1 MRKMRRVLAFALA
14 VMMIMSNTVSVNATS
29 ASSQPSGT
37 VIDAQTND
45 DETIVTTSVS
55 DEDENVSQSSENS
68 GEEEPSTPADDS
80 SEPSGEDNNVDEP
93 SSGDVTEPSDG
104 NTTEPS
110 TGEVTTTTSA
120 DEGESVETTVETT
133 EELTTE
139 EETTTEEMTT
149 EELLIEAPVLKA
161 VVGDTERDTGEN
173 VSMSWINADGEEQ
186 DATYYTTIAAAV
198 GAVDTI
204 IDANPDYLKSDIVEF
219 YIDLLEAVEGETEAS
234 FSAEGTELVS
244 EQKLC
249 GKLTLRMNG
258 QEIALTGDKGSTA
271 KIDIN
276 IEGGNSEEMGT
287 LTVADGVTLQLLP
300 GESDYDESII
310 NTYIQYVNIVYEG
323 TDSKLKLIL
332 GNPGQSVDLISRDKG
347 TYLCD
352 VNLPETVD
360 VQICGKHEYVSTN
373 TENKFSSI
381 CVEPLTMEDSGET
394 YFPLIQVDGNVTVDT
409 LDLGGSLTM
418 NGKLNVND
426 TLSVT
431 EGCAISVY
439 DEINVKDMIV
449 KDGVT
454 SEDEFRL
461 CMINSYTEQGE
472 DNYTLEKSGR
482 FNVAGTITLANATPV
497 RITRDYV
504 GSYEEPMFQNGDA
517 IGTMSSSVTVDMFKV
532 NGKGLAI
539 EDGTLFIKDYVFGVK
554 NTTVQ
559 GTNDEMYEYAT
570 LTDVRNHIQNDKSGA
585 SGYTV
590 QLLDSYA
597 VSDILSDDEQ
607 LDFGN
612 ISGKTDKPVYFSLG
626 YNTLTID
633 RDVSVSAAAFNWGRV
648 NVEKDITLTLLSSG
662 NTKSKQMQLAQ
673 NQITFDAES
682 SLESGLV
689 IGEKDNPGQ
698 ITVYVPHYVSAD
710 SNTKFI
716 NADKVDLHIYDNLN
730 YKPGIDANYLYGYVT
745 EEEFLNETLTFRRIV
760 MDKEPAAGDYA
771 EAWISVPIETEYIH
785 LVTAYDFR
793 AYSIDVTDFD
803 VVENS
808 NVSIKA
814 PSTVEWICVYDRD
827 QNGSNNPMFLKNV
840 ALYKDGET
848 DPVTVGCMTF
858 ESTGGNEGDDNA
870 LFYFGAICFEREN
883 YTAVNNAQNSSAYL
897 NYTSNG
903 VSNGEVLAL
912 VNNASSTNEC
922 MNAGY
927 YCVSSEASKPMYV
940 NIEGPDE
947 NNLYQ
952 VKAYTDYNDIR
963 VYDSTTGISRGFTT
977 LADVKDYIYDLANA
991 DGEYTICLNKNITL
1005 NIDENLS
1012 DAQNAPLYY
1021 ADNVDADEDEND
1033 KAIAKSVVID
1043 LNGYTL
1049 TLNDTFGIHVN
1060 GMMDG
1065 QIKMGKAGLTLPIQD
1080 RALWN
1085 EPQEEG
1091 EEGWWDHSW
1100 ISNVKVTPHTSGTIL
1115 RLAESNPFA
1124 ETEIEPQ
1131 VSLNNV
1137 TFASA
1142 LSEVWVFNSVDING
1156 SITTKYLNAENGH
1169 LYVKNLTVSNEAV
1182 VGTDYGLSLAPGGKA
1197 TIKNLHISTPHDEE
1211 GNFDENAEYRINLQ
1225 KGLNDDDSVRENTAS
1240 LNITGIITTDEGM
1253 KNALRIGKDLQRYT
1267 EDKDDDGNVVGSHYE
1282 WISEDE
1288 FIVGD
1293 IVATA
1298 SNSAVTA
1305 KYFAIDGDGR
1315 CTVKSGNYIK
1325 ADTIEL
1331 RVHYDGYQDGEEW
1344 VECDVEALYTSL
1356 EDAVK
1361 NMPTDFGK
1369 AEGNYTFTFMN
1380 DEVLK
1385 LSANVTI
1392 PSFVKS
1398 LNLSTEELGED
1409 IFDEDGNW
1417 TGWNGYGKW
1426 YQRTL
1431 DLNGKT
1437 LSTSAEIQMNEG
1449 VRIIS
1454 SAAMGKITSTASD
1467 CALNINESKP
1477 LVDVNGNALEKRDR
1491 VLDNVLFTAK
1501 NGHVNFEYHD
1511 DRNTDEDDYDNVLA
1525 ASFDVLN
1532 FHVNGGCWIIE
1543 DNSAKSKN
1551 YITAYDF
1558 SVNGEHTGEEWFY
1571 NEETQQDECNEY
1583 DAASCYLSVNQITL
1597 TGGNSSIDGR
1607 VETSSLSVTG
1617 GELYIHGDL
1626 DTRWTDDEEGN
1637 PVQIPL
1643 NITLNNT
1650 RFGVNNYVHAS
1661 NITLSNSAR
1670 LEVCGHLEADG
1681 AVKMA
1686 ASKLLIR
1693 GDEEGYGT
1701 VVIGTLSVSSAYAA
1715 DAMGD
1720 YTVEN
1725 QANFAANNISVSA
1738 GTFCN
1743 YGIVEAPMVSVKD
1756 FDNNSDGGRGKYGHV
1771 LCDTFVNTGKMY
1783 LGDDTHL
1790 LINKSGILNNVN
1802 VGDRYGSEGYALIGR
1817 SSDATVTFKGTFTKN
1832 GEEQQLLGFVTDA
1845 YKTITE
1851 LDEATE
1857 ENVVVQTVYGN
1868 TFVNENNED
1877 ELQWDL
1883 IALWDDDADTD
1894 ASHLIALEEDDVLFK
1909 TEITSFPVTS
1919 IRVLPWTVENDDQRV
1934 DNINNTVY
1942 QSGKELKITGEY
1954 ITIYAGYADGGYN
1967 WTPLASFS
1975 TWKEASAYLNTLNN
1989 PSMKYVVTISKD
2001 ELAIGGKL
2009 ELPKNVGQIIIT
2021 SGLDDNESVTIR
2033 YQGDITLNTDTIFEN
2048 VILDAYTLDKKGNEV
2063 AAYNSTITANGKY
2076 LTLNNV
2082 EIADGMLNAIKGNA
2096 TTVIDV
2102 SGSNIVVKSKM
2113 SGIGTLNLYNGAKL
2127 EVTGGL
2133 SVNNLYTA
2141 SYNTEDNATESIK
2154 VLGSTSVLEVKN
2166 TLEMDAPTTLDS
2178 EGSIKLN
2185 EVLSNTAGNTLRT
2198 ANANKITIS
2207 GRVLSSNMG
2216 AAWNKVDVVK
2226 ENITV
2231 NEQDITVYR
2240 YAGEGEDLSDKETA
2254 QVMPFALVLSAS
2266 DNTVGTIL
2274 ATAEKVSPI
2283 WFVVEKDYA
2292 GYENNEF
2299 IDFTYKDGKDIKSGA
2314 KGSENVVLSVAM
2326 GDTTEVMN
2334 TFDTL
2339 QEAFTEIDRIAS
2351 PAMTYVIEL
2360 KTLTDEVTGD
2370 ELPYTYK
2377 NAKGALLD
2385 YTFPKQAAEVI
2396 IRPQGDNPI
2405 TILYNKN
2412 LALKSN
2418 VTFENIDLKANTKGG
2433 TISLGDF
2440 CLTMD
2445 NSAFDMADGIT
2456 FNVSGSGTGKSSK
2469 LVLTGG
2475 TDATISGNLS
2485 NVGTVELIGT
2495 NLEVSGTTAI
2505 GNLVMND
2512 QEVFAGRGAI
2522 SVINV
2527 YTENGTIETSPVMTY
2542 NKAKEVTKV
2551 TSALTISGKIMASL
2565 DEPELTGCLNID
2577 LCVKE
2582 DNGTWAYMYLDE
2594 DAIAGITTVADNS
2607 GIIFAKAVN
2616 VNTSAI
2622 YLTNNEGEGTVYKK
2636 AGNLVYKTGIPQ
2648 VVLGYYEN
2656 EDEVWTYCE
2665 TFADAVTEINN
2676 LKTKRDYTI
2685 IFVDADMQ
2693 NPVTFTM
2700 PNANYVDTLYLSTNM
2715 VNDKGT
2721 TDESDD
2727 VVVYDVYYKGGIAF
2741 TSNVILE
2748 DINFMQVA
2756 KDAAGE
2762 YWPVDALKADA
2773 GKFAD
2778 PVAVKVNGAYILEL
2792 YNVKFNTPINL
2803 DGAGKATLNVNVN
2816 TLVQAWPEN
2825 ASNESMNGYDEAY
2838 CFIQGSVKNFAQV
2851 DVDDNN
2857 LVVTGYAAGAE
2868 SNPTYKVGELNV
2880 TELNISEDSMVQVG
2894 VDTQITDKVTVKNLN
2909 IVDGSLTSYGTM
2921 ALTNATLSGE
2931 YANIAAYG
2939 RTFNITGTL
2948 TSATEGATLT
2958 TALTTKQESALNISG
2973 KVVLESPENKINV
2986 KVVADLDE
2994 TDGIVYFDNE
3004 ITLGSTEVT
3013 VLANK
3018 QYVQKVISTKLLTA
3032 KNADTLMFLADDKS
3046 VGGTETIVVGEYDQ
3060 TNNPDGYILKKVGN
3074 DIKVYYGDQVGAALY
3089 NVTNDY
3095 ELYNYYETVND
3106 AVTAIDALKD
3116 STASYRIEVLK
3127 DMGSSTSYQALSIP
3141 KYADHVVFTS
3151 GSVGE
3156 DDNSVKNLYY
3166 SNDLTLTT
3174 NVVFMEIGLEPQ
3186 VVKTVPKAINVK
3198 GFSLTLNNVT
3208 ANNLGKIDGG
3218 SKDSTVTIIGD
3229 KLVTI
3234 NGDLVNVTNYVQ
3246 DAAEVNALKKVTV
3259 TNLILGGGEPY
3270 TGNINF
3276 YAENAAVTITNIVNN
3291 DNDGQNSIYYGQDSN
3306 KNPLL
3311 TIKGTVTNS
3320 GTNTDTQ
3327 RPQLVL
3333 KRSEGV
3339 VRLED
3344 ATTVK
3349 LNNVSKLATVE
3360 KAALADVKFVVSN
3373 GTEDVILPIYDVVWA
3388 NKAAYIVSTANG
3400 EVVRLMDESN
3410 NVISYYLD
3418 FSQAV
3423 NYINNL
3429 ADKDRS
3435 YTIDVLNSITDTN
3448 LTDKY
3453 AAGKSS
3459 LSMPGKDKA
3468 DSVVVDGND
3477 CNIHFTGDITTYGEV
3492 KFETVWL
3499 YNTADF
3505 NITSKKNSDIKTPE
3519 YMEGKSELTLEC
3531 VTVELTDAGKGK
3543 IKNIA
3548 GEKKS
3553 LDLTILNS
3561 SLELSGGVTNV
3572 DTLTLEGERNIGEE
3586 LVTTC
3591 LTTKA
3596 KSDVTTLKLA
3606 AGGEWN
3612 AFGATTIGTINSSD
3626 QNINSYIATY
3636 HSLNN
3641 KKQTTG
3647 IPQLTITGRVSN
3659 PIKVKV
3665 YEGVDLI
3672 ELASYENQKLV
3683 VAKTEAADKF
3693 IASGYAAEE
3702 LVDGGFVYAEDGS
3715 SIVAY
3720 KDKSNYVYN
3729 GDIEKMDVLLSEL
3742 GESGESTTY
3751 VKTYADAINIINNI
3765 GDKTA
3770 HYQITLL
3777 NTANN
3782 GGEIKTAVKNEEA
3795 VYGALALPAANK
3807 AASLTITGED
3817 GETGENIQMCYTGAL
3832 SPKCDLNLENV
3843 TLTEGTLDKKGN
3855 YTALNYITPNY
3866 SGVTVTFG
3874 EDVKTLGAESA
3885 LPADFDMSGATPT
3898 MVFSKLTVNNS
3909 GKLAGVLDITGHTVY
3924 VNGEIK
3930 VADVVTSGVENMD
3943 TVLASKGKITIED
3956 ILGDG
3961 YLILHTVYTN
3971 TTWQKAV
3978 SQLTINGEMAIN
3990 AHLTLMQYFCDKNEN
4005 GDKVYQLL
4013 DGERATELFYNGSG
4027 KPASWQK
4034 VITAPKLQIQQYAD
4048 DKQLYFA
4055 SLEIAANE
4063 NPDMD
4068 WGYSTVKYEGGVY
4081 LTNSQLTIE
4090 VGGCNEEGQ
4099 AYTGYFFTWDQAVKE
4114 IDKLNHSDW
4123 TYYITLL
4130 EDIGSYG
4137 TPITTLTMPTK
4148 AANVIIDCEDGNEG
4162 ILMTGTTITLKTAT
4176 EIRVPIAAVKKT
4188 AGNFYAVA
4196 YTINVGNCE
4205 LTMDQMPTNVD
4216 IDETGWFESTVNLSG
4231 SAKGSVDVI
4240 PADTESNDIYTN
4252 MISQIKGIGHVHL
4265 RANYN
4270 AYFNAAESDEGADW
4284 KMKSVCYSVAE
4295 GISGVGSMYIDPAV
4309 SVECKDKEVSVK
4321 NIYMG
4326 EPCDAPENT
4335 DNSDYLHWGNEY
4347 WSNLTAKNITVSESL
4362 SMASAGIKAGTSKSG
4377 DGKVTLNNV
4386 YFRDF
4391 CNSIEGKQDAK
4402 GNSLIQIKGNVSA
4415 DGNMCANDSAVTIG
4429 LYYNNTAQKYARLTD
4444 GMTLLTAPN
4453 AASSWF
4459 RPNYD
4464 WYDEETGEGQSNMGP
4479 EITTQVSE
4487 YDENG
4492 VVVEKDEA
4500 GAFIA
4505 KEVTVSL
4512 YNVYKSGNVI
4522 KYGYRGYVEEG
4533 VEKVTVDEQEYD
4545 VKVRWLHDIVEVRL
4559 WVGTD
4564 TMEDTYNASAYDFM
4578 TFEEAVKAID
4588 SMNLKSADG
4597 KTNQT
4602 YCIEL
4607 LNDVEIGNESGNNK
4621 YNALSLPSK
4630 ASEVTIW
4637 GNGHSITFT
4646 GNVTLKC
4653 NTTFRD
4659 VCLMPVKL
4667 VKNELVPAEVNLAA
4681 GNFKLTWHW
4690 SNVLEGIEEDGSWI
4704 MSDDYG
4710 FANVT
4715 GSSKGELILVD
4726 NSYLSANSISGFKA
4740 IRFEDCYN
4748 GIETYME
4755 EEKEVPS
4762 YGYIFSEGNVT
4773 IQELRYADE
4782 TAGILETGGNLTT
4795 NVIYST
4801 GYNNAII
4808 IRMEDKT
4815 MKVNGVTSYE
4825 LEDGTKVKENKSVVY
4840 LNPSVDRTLINVVTI
4855 PTKSASVA
4863 TGTKVLTGKYL
4874 SAADWN
4880 LTSLAYAY
4888 EVEADEVISYEW
4900 AHNAYVTGNDLFLGT
4915 KLEE

>member
-1 MRKMRRVLAFALA
+1 MRRMRRVLAFALA

-93 SSGDVTEPSDG
+93 SSGDVTEPS
-104 NTTEPS
+104 

-149 EELLIEAPVLKA
+149 EELLIEAPVLKDETTL
-161 VVGDTERDTGEN
+161 GDTVQEAGEN
-173 VSMSWINADGEEQ
+173 VRLIYGENVYSNPDSVDHYYYETIAQAVDEVERLAALYAKSDDEDDVYKLNVDSSFRFQIDLVDSVDGTEPTFTITGDDLVTEAELGSKCTIYTNGYDITVTGSKGSTVRTDISIEGWLKDGSEDYGSIYVENGVTFQVLACNYPEGNIGDFTNINYMDIVYDEDDTNPTLIIGDPNRLQEADYTSEAVYFNRVGLPSGINVEIYDGFQTMLPEEGWNLNYLKISPDVFYTQEEDGCNMQNREQVVFNPDSESGNGITATLVELDTMVQVSCDIEAETLKLKGSSRLEALGNITAKKIETVAETDGYSSAEIVLVEMYYPDEDDETIDVLYSTAQLNITGSIVLADAKYPIQLSRSVYNSSQYQSVFETNDVIGTMAPGITLDMFETNNVALGFKDETDTSKTLYVKGEYVYGVTEGVEKWGYSGSKYKVASIEEAIAYINADTTPTSNYWIHLLKNVDLAEDIDFSELGNKIVGINLS
-186 DATYYTTIAAAV
+186 YYNLNVTDDVSIQAAAL
-198 GAVDTI
+198 D
-204 IDANPDYLKSDIVEF
+204 
-219 YIDLLEAVEGETEAS
+219 
-234 FSAEGTELVS
+234 
-244 EQKLC
+244 
-249 GKLTLRMNG
+249 NG
-258 QEIALTGDKGSTA
+258 
-271 KIDIN
+271 
-276 IEGGNSEEMGT
+276 
-287 LTVADGVTLQLLP
+287 
-300 GESDYDESII
+300 
-310 NTYIQYVNIVYEG
+310 YVNIA
-323 TDSKLKLIL
+323 K
-332 GNPGQSVDLISRDKG
+332 DK
-347 TYLCD
+347 
-352 VNLPETVD
+352 
-360 VQICGKHEYVSTN
+360 
-373 TENKFSSI
+373 
-381 CVEPLTMEDSGET
+381 
-394 YFPLIQVDGNVTVDT
+394 
-409 LDLGGSLTM
+409 
-418 NGKLNVND
+418 
-426 TLSVT
+426 
-431 EGCAISVY
+431 
-439 DEINVKDMIV
+439 
-449 KDGVT
+449 
-454 SEDEFRL
+454 
-461 CMINSYTEQGE
+461 
-472 DNYTLEKSGR
+472 
-482 FNVAGTITLANATPV
+482 
-497 RITRDYV
+497 
-504 GSYEEPMFQNGDA
+504 
-517 IGTMSSSVTVDMFKV
+517 
-532 NGKGLAI
+532 
-539 EDGTLFIKDYVFGVK
+539 
-554 NTTVQ
+554 
-559 GTNDEMYEYAT
+559 
-570 LTDVRNHIQNDKSGA
+570 
-585 SGYTV
+585 
-590 QLLDSYA
+590 
-597 VSDILSDDEQ
+597 
-607 LDFGN
+607 
-612 ISGKTDKPVYFSLG
+612 
-626 YNTLTID
+626 
-633 RDVSVSAAAFNWGRV
+633 
-648 NVEKDITLTLLSSG
+648 TLTLLSSG
-662 NTKSKQMQLAQ
+662 NTKSNNVNLVQTEF
-673 NQITFDAES
+673 TFAEDATTG
-682 SLESGLV
+682 GLV
-689 IGEKDNPGQ
+689 IGEKEETDE
-698 ITVYVPHYVSAD
+698 ISVYVPYNIYGSQTSF
-710 SNTKFI
+710 SNSKNVNLLVYGSVQYMY
-716 NADKVDLHIYDNLN
+716 NAASTYMAGSIDKAALDALGLNFKTIEVKGVNSGSGYSEAFMVGVPVTTTTLDIDGRLEAYSLDAGSVTAVTGSDIFLRGEGSIKGITLSKNPAENVHSNELGIAIVDTYRNGTSIAKGSVTLSGTLNKAENTNVVFWKIANNLVVKNQNNIYTEYNDA
-730 YKPGIDANYLYGYVT
+730 KSTFSDGEIVASIDASAG
-745 EEEFLNETLTFRRIV
+745 NE
-760 MDKEPAAGDYA
+760 
-771 EAWISVPIETEYIH
+771 
-785 LVTAYDFR
+785 
-793 AYSIDVTDFD
+793 
-803 VVENS
+803 
-808 NVSIKA
+808 
-814 PSTVEWICVYDRD
+814 
-827 QNGSNNPMFLKNV
+827 
-840 ALYKDGET
+840 ALYNVDNYNVEFKSGNPLYLDMQET
-848 DPVTVGCMTF
+848 DT
-858 ESTGGNEGDDNA
+858 
-870 LFYFGAICFEREN
+870 EN
-883 YTAVNNAQNSSAYL
+883 VFSLTAR
-897 NYTSNG
+897 
-903 VSNGEVLAL
+903 
-912 VNNASSTNEC
+912 
-922 MNAGY
+922 
-927 YCVSSEASKPMYV
+927 K
-940 NIEGPDE
+940 
-947 NNLYQ
+947 
-952 VKAYTDYNDIR
+952 DYNDIR
-963 VYDSTTGISRGFTT
+963 VTNTDTNKSRGFTT
-977 LADVKDYIYDLANA
+977 LADAKAYIYGLADATANY
-991 DGEYTICLNKNITL
+991 EIQLNKDITL
-1005 NIDENLS
+1005 NIDENLTNV
-1012 DAQNAPLYY
+1012 QNAPLYY
-1021 ADNVDADEDEND
+1021 ADNTDEQPV
-1033 KAIAKSVVID
+1033 AKTVNIY
-1043 LNGYTL
+1043 LNGHTL

-1060 GMMDG
+1060 SMMDG
-1065 QIKMGKAGLTLPIQD
+1065 QIKMGKAGLTLPIED
-1080 RALWN
+1080 RAYYEESGGYWN
-1085 EPQEEG
+1085 
-1091 EEGWWDHSW
+1091 HSW

-1115 RLAESNPFA
+1115 RLADTNPNVTPA
-1124 ETEIEPQ
+1124 VEPYL
-1131 VSLNNV
+1131 SLDNV

-1142 LSEVWVFNSVDING
+1142 LSEVWVFNSVDIKG
-1156 SITTKYLNAENGH
+1156 AITTKYLNAENGY
-1169 LYVKNLTVSNEAV
+1169 LTANNLTVSNEAV
-1182 VGTDYGLSLAPGGKA
+1182 VNTAYGLSVTPGGKVS
-1197 TIKNLHISTPHDEE
+1197 IKNLSITTPHNEDESLV
-1211 GNFDENAEYRINLQ
+1211 DKDATYRVNLQ
-1225 KGLNDDDSVRENTAS
+1225 QGLKTDGKVKDNTGS
-1240 LNITGIITTDEGM
+1240 FNLTGVITTEDGM
-1253 KNALRIGKDLQRYT
+1253 MNALSMGKEVFTYVEVMDN
-1267 EDKDDDGNVVGSHYE
+1267 EGNVVGGWYDYDHQE
-1282 WISEDE
+1282 E
-1288 FIVGD
+1288 FTDGD

-1305 KYFAIDGDGR
+1305 KYFTIDGDGR
-1315 CTVKSGNYIK
+1315 CTVKSGNNIK

-1331 RVHYDGYQDGEEW
+1331 RVHYDGYQDGKEW

-1361 NMPTDFGK
+1361 NMPIDFGK
-1369 AEGNYTFTFMN
+1369 AEGSYTFTFMN
-1380 DEVLK
+1380 NEVMK

-1392 PSFVKS
+1392 PSFVKT
-1398 LNLSTEELGED
+1398 LNLSTEELGH
-1409 IFDEDGNW
+1409 DEYVTDGDGNPQTEW
-1417 TGWNGYGKW
+1417 VSEGVW

-1467 CALNINESKP
+1467 CALNINSNKP
-1477 LVDVNGNALEKRDR
+1477 LINVDGSERI
-1491 VLDNVLFTAK
+1491 LDNVLFTAK
-1501 NGHVNFEYHD
+1501 NGHVNL
-1511 DRNTDEDDYDNVLA
+1511 NCADEEGNVNEQDNSLA
-1525 ASFDVLN
+1525 ASFDVLR
-1532 FHVNGGCWIIE
+1532 FQVESGRWIIE
-1543 DNSAKSKN
+1543 DNSEKSKN
-1551 YITAYDF
+1551 YITAF
-1558 SVNGEHTGEEWFY
+1558 EWWNG
-1571 NEETQQDECNEY
+1571 NE
-1583 DAASCYLSVNQITL
+1583 SFLSVNQITL

-1637 PVQIPL
+1637 PVSIPL

-1670 LEVCGHLEADG
+1670 FEVCGHLEVDG

-1756 FDNNSDGGRGKYGHV
+1756 FDNSSDGGRGKYGHV

-1802 VGDRYGSEGYALIGR
+1802 VGDRYGSEGDALIGR
-1817 SSDATVTFKGTFTKN
+1817 SFDATVTFKGTFTKN

-1845 YKTITE
+1845 YKTRTG
-1851 LDEATE
+1851 LYEATG

-1868 TFVNENNED
+1868 TFNNPDNNNQE
-1877 ELQWDL
+1877 ELQWDW

-1954 ITIYAGYADGGYN
+1954 ITIYAVNPGDTGEER
-1967 WTPLASFS
+1967 LASFS

-1989 PSMKYVVTISKD
+1989 SSMAYSVEINKSSID
-2001 ELAIGGKL
+2001 IGGKL
-2009 ELPKNVGQIIIT
+2009 DLPKNVAEIVIR
-2021 SGLDDNESVTIR
+2021 SGEGTGEGEAWTPTPVTLA
-2033 YQGDITLNTDTIFEN
+2033 YQGDITLNTNTRFEN
-2048 VILDAYTLDKKGNEV
+2048 IILDAYTVDRYGNITNNHV
-2063 AAYNSTITANGKY
+2063 HQSTINASGKQ
-2076 LTLNNV
+2076 LDLINV
-2082 EIADGMLNAIKGNA
+2082 QIADGDGALKAVKGNA
-2096 TTVIDV
+2096 STQFNIQD
-2102 SGSNIVVKSKM
+2102 GSHINVASKI
-2113 SGIGTLNLYNGAKL
+2113 SGIGEIYMTHGSSL
-2127 EVTGGL
+2127 EVTDGI
-2133 SVNNLYTA
+2133 SVNRLVTVNWEDADDLYVKI
-2141 SYNTEDNATESIK
+2141 NGEK
-2154 VLGSTSVLEVKN
+2154 SVLEVKESLN
-2166 TLEMDAPTTLDS
+2166 MYSKTRIDCA
-2178 EGSIKLN
+2178 GSMKLADVYTN
-2185 EVLSNTAGNTLRT
+2185 CAGNILHTDK
-2198 ANANKITIS
+2198 AGKIAIS
-2207 GRVLSSNMG
+2207 GRVLADPDYNRNG
-2216 AAWNKVDVVK
+2216 NPWDQQKVYKGSK
-2226 ENITV
+2226 EIAVEDLQVTV
-2231 NEQDITVYR
+2231 SGYKYEPV
-2240 YAGEGEDLSDKETA
+2240 GEDLTGEEA
-2254 QVMPFALVLSAS
+2254 EVMPFAVILSVNNAS
-2266 DNTVGTIL
+2266 NEDIL

-2283 WFVVEKDYA
+2283 WFVVESDDANYDFK
-2292 GYENNEF
+2292 
-2299 IDFTYKDGKDIKSGA
+2299 DFTRKDGKNIMCGQNGYNNVILSAVLDSG
-2314 KGSENVVLSVAM
+2314 E
-2326 GDTTEVMN
+2326 EVMN
-2334 TFDTL
+2334 TFNTL

-2360 KTLTDEVTGD
+2360 KTLTDEATNV

-2385 YTFPKQAAEVI
+2385 YTFPKQAETVI
-2396 IRPQGDNPI
+2396 IRPQGDDPI

-2445 NSAFDMADGIT
+2445 NSAFAMAEGIT
-2456 FNVSGSGTGKSSK
+2456 FNVSGSGTGKSSE

-2505 GNLVMND
+2505 GNLVMDN

-2565 DEPELTGCLNID
+2565 DEPELTGCLDID
-2577 LCVKE
+2577 LYVKE

-2594 DAIAGITTVADNS
+2594 TGIAGIKTVADNS

-2700 PNANYVDTLYLSTNM
+2700 PTANYVDTLYLSTNM

-2727 VVVYDVYYKGGIAF
+2727 VVVYDVYYKGGITF

-2756 KDAAGE
+2756 KDTAGE
-2762 YWPVDALKADA
+2762 YWPVDALKAKDY
-2773 GKFAD
+2773 KFAD
-2778 PVAVKVNGAYILEL
+2778 PVAIKVNGAYILEI

-2803 DGAGKATLNVNVN
+2803 DGAGKATLNVNVA
-2816 TLVQAWPEN
+2816 TSVQAWPEN
-2825 ASNESMNGYDEAY
+2825 ASDESMSGYNVAD

-2857 LVVTGYAAGAE
+2857 LVVTGYAAGTE
-2868 SNPTYKVGELNV
+2868 SSPTYKVGELNV
-2880 TELNISEDSMVQVG
+2880 TELNISDWSTVQVG

-2909 IVDGSLTSYGTM
+2909 IADGTLTSYGTM

-2931 YANIAAYG
+2931 YANVAAYG

-2948 TSATEGATLT
+2948 TSATEDATLT

-2994 TDGIVYFDNE
+2994 TDGIVYFDDE

-3046 VGGTETIVVGEYDQ
+3046 VGGTDGVGGIVVGAYDQ

-3089 NVTNDY
+3089 IGEND
-3095 ELYNYYETVND
+3095 EPYNYYETVND

-3116 STASYRIEVLK
+3116 STASYRIDVLK
-3127 DMGSSTSYQALSIP
+3127 DMGSSASYQTLSIP

-3156 DDNSVKNLYY
+3156 NDNSVKKLYY

-3174 NVVFMEIGLEPQ
+3174 NVEFEKVGLIPQ
-3186 VVKTVPKAINVK
+3186 VVKNVPKAINVK

-3208 ANNLGKIDGG
+3208 ADNLGKIDGG

-3229 KLVTI
+3229 TPVTI

-3246 DAAEVNALKKVTV
+3246 DAAKVNALKKVTV

-3291 DNDGQNSIYYGQDSN
+3291 DKGGQNSIYYGQDSN

-3373 GTEDVILPIYDVVWA
+3373 ETEDVILPINDVVWA

-3492 KFETVWL
+3492 KFEAVRL
-3499 YNTADF
+3499 CNTADF

-3702 LVDGGFVYAEDGS
+3702 LVDGGFAYAEDGS

-3751 VKTYADAINIINNI
+3751 VKTYTDAINIINNI

-3930 VADVVTSGVENMD
+3930 VADVVTSGVENKD

-3961 YLILHTVYTN
+3961 YLILHTAYTN

-3978 SQLTINGEMAIN
+3978 SQLTINGEMASK
-3990 AHLTLMQYFCDKNEN
+3990 AHLKLMQYFCDKNEN

-4034 VITAPKLQIQQYAD
+4034 VITAPKLQIQQNVAD
-4048 DKQLYFA
+4048 RQIYFEA
-4055 SLEIAANE
+4055 LERVNE
-4063 NPDMD
+4063 S
-4068 WGYSTVKYEGGVY
+4068 YSTVKYEGGVY
-4081 LTNSQLTIE
+4081 LTNAPLTIE
-4090 VGGCNEEGQ
+4090 VSGGQQIAENEGMEVEA

-4114 IDKLNHSDW
+4114 IDKLNHTDW
-4123 TYYITLL
+4123 TYTITLL

-4137 TPITTLTMPTK
+4137 TPITALTMPTK
-4148 AANVIIDCEDGNEG
+4148 AANVIIDSEDGNEG

-4176 EIRVPIAAVKKT
+4176 EIRVPIAVVKKT
-4188 AGNFYAVA
+4188 AGNFYPVA
-4196 YTINVGNCE
+4196 YTINVGNCSLVMNE
-4205 LTMDQMPTNVD
+4205 MPTNVY
-4216 IDETGWFESTVNLSG
+4216 IDETGWFESTVKLSG
-4231 SAKGSVDVI
+4231 SAKGSVTVI
-4240 PADTESNDIYTN
+4240 PSYNAGDTSNTNYVN
-4252 MISQIKGIGHVHL
+4252 MITQISNIGTVTLNLNENAKYSYKEEEQEKTATKYGYFDVVNGIT
-4265 RANYN
+4265 
-4270 AYFNAAESDEGADW
+4270 
-4284 KMKSVCYSVAE
+4284 
-4295 GISGVGSMYIDPAV
+4295 GVGELNIV
-4309 SVECKDKEVSVK
+4309 LGVTVGTKNKDFSVK
-4321 NIYMG
+4321 NLTMG
-4326 EPCDAPENT
+4326 ARNEEFADT
-4335 DNSDYLHWGNEY
+4335 DKYIHEANPYTSGLE
-4347 WSNLTAKNITVSESL
+4347 AKNITVTGTL
-4362 SMASAGIKAGTSKSG
+4362 NIASSWLKAGTSKSG
-4377 DGKVTLNNV
+4377 DGKVILNNV

-4391 CNSIEGKQDAK
+4391 CNNIEGKQDAK

-4415 DGNMCANDSAVTIG
+4415 DGNMCASDSAVTIG

-4453 AASSWF
+4453 VASSWF

-4464 WYDEETGEGQSNMGP
+4464 WEGQSNMGP
-4479 EITTQVSE
+4479 DFKVNVTK

-4492 VVVEKDEA
+4492 VVEVQRENDNLVTDENGNLESELVEESA
-4500 GAFIA
+4500 YG
-4505 KEVTVSL
+4505 L
-4512 YNVYKSGNVI
+4512 YKSGNVI

-4533 VEKVTVDEQEYD
+4533 IEKVTVDEKEYD
-4545 VKVRWLHDIVEVRL
+4545 VNVRWLHDIAEVRL
-4559 WVGTD
+4559 WVGTN
-4564 TMEDTYNASAYDFM
+4564 TMEDIYNASAYDFM

-4630 ASEVTIW
+4630 ASELTVW

-4659 VCLMPVKL
+4659 VNLMPVKL

-4690 SNVLEGIEEDGSWI
+4690 SDVLEGKDEEGNAIWTEEF
-4704 MSDDYG
+4704 G

-4715 GSSKGELILVD
+4715 GSSKGELILLD
-4726 NSYLSANSISGFKA
+4726 NSYLSTNSISGFKT
-4740 IRFEDCYN
+4740 IRFEDCYDGMESYRDEN
-4748 GIETYME
+4748 GTTGI
-4755 EEKEVPS
+4755 S
-4762 YGYIFSEGNVT
+4762 FGHILSEGNVT
-4773 IQELRYADE
+4773 VRELRYGNE
-4782 TAGILETGGNLTT
+4782 TAGALEARGNLTT

-4801 GYNNAII
+4801 GNNYARI

-4815 MKVNGVTSYE
+4815 VKVNGVTSYE
-4825 LEDGTKVKENKSVVY
+4825 LADGTKVKGNESVVFNDDY
-4840 LNPSVDRTLINVVTI
+4840 STINVITI
-4855 PTKSASVA
+4855 PTKNASVA

-4874 SAADWN
+4874 SASDWQ
-4880 LTSLAYAY
+4880 LTSVAYDSSFDGY
-4888 EVEADEVISYEW
+4888 EISGYI
-4900 AHNAYVTGNDLFLGT
+4900 HNAYVTGNDLFLGT
-4915 KLEE
+4915 VSSPVGIY